1 MSSPSHGGVC
11 TSFHLSG
18 IVNGFTQVMALACD
32 TSAVAVAPM
41 SVVVTPKYLAISV
54 ETGLPRDAVR
64 RTVTLTRDA
73 SPDGSSGNVTSE
85 ESTDTFLAI
94 TWLPVAALM
103 ALVTAGP
110 LGEQS
115 V

>member
-1 MSSPSHGGVC
+1 MPQGGDC
-11 TSFHLSG
+11 ISLHLSG

-32 TSAVAVAPM
+32 TSAVALAPM
-41 SVVVTPKYLAISV
+41 SVVVTPKYLAINV

-64 RTVTLTRDA
+64 RTVTWTRDG
-73 SPDGSSGNVTSE
+73 SPDGSSGNLTSE
-85 ESTDTFLAI
+85 ANTDTFLAI

-110 LGEQS
+110 LGERS